1 LFTPEAKYM
10 QDTLVPQESN
20 LNGQEMTTA
29 VSPPPPPSPADETP
43 IPITDETDFPDS
55 DDDEFSSETTPMTRE
70 ETFDALNSLTRLL
83 VGGAI
88 EGSAELA
95 ERLKAW
101 ETYLRE
107 EGEISGSQTIDGH
120 TDLARYALI
129 GFIFESQDKA
139 RRGLSLVWGA
149 QKRMAKTAV
158 STARPLTN
166 NRLLQPLQ
174 RRLDRAAQRGQ
185 DELVR
190 WIQRGQAEESFS
202 RQLANL
208 AYAEIMAEFI
218 SQLAE
223 NQEVQEL
230 VQQQGVGLAGEVVDQ
245 VRERTFTAD
254 TVVERL
260 ARALTRRPPRL
271 TPPPADLS
279 ELPGGPLVSG
289 TK

>member
-1 LFTPEAKYM
+1 MDDAEPVADLDQAPVFGEFLENSEAEF
-10 QDTLVPQESN
+10 DT
-20 LNGQEMTTA
+20 
-29 VSPPPPPSPADETP
+29 
-43 IPITDETDFPDS
+43 
-55 DDDEFSSETTPMTRE
+55 
-70 ETFDALNSLTRLL
+70 LNSLTRLL
-83 VGGAI
+83 LGGAL

-95 ERLKAW
+95 RRLAVW
-101 ETYLRE
+101 EAYLRQENGGVLVSE
-107 EGEISGSQTIDGH
+107 EPDSEQLLRH
-120 TDLARYALI
+120 ALI
-129 GFIFESQDKA
+129 GLVFTGEEKA
-139 RRGLSLVWGA
+139 RRGLSLVWDV
-149 QKRMAKTAV
+149 QKRLAKTAV
-158 STARPLTN
+158 STARPLAN
-166 NRLLQPLQ
+166 NRRLQPLQ
-174 RRLDRAAQRGQ
+174 RRLDRVAERGQ
-185 DELVR
+185 EEIVR
-190 WIQRGQAEESFS
+190 WIERGQAEEPFS

-208 AYAEIMAEFI
+208 AYAEIVAEFI
-218 SQLAE
+218 SQLAG